1 MKRPSPL
8 GVVAR
13 QEIVDAF
20 RSRRVISVLVMYF
33 AGAVAACALFV
44 FALHRIENQLV
55 EAFGLSV
62 SAEGGNVTRTLWQS
76 DHFRH
81 MLGELV
87 GDREVAA
94 RLLNLPP
101 LGIFYGWLAFQFTP
115 LLVILMASPR
125 LAEDIGSGAVRFIL
139 VRADR
144 STWCL
149 GTYLGQAG
157 LLALAL
163 LGSAAGVWIV
173 GVGWMQAFEPIDTAW
188 AAVQFAVRAWFYG
201 LPFLGLAMGL
211 SCFARSGVV
220 ATGVALVGLTAM
232 AIVTALAGHYRT
244 DAGWRRL
251 LDIVYQL
258 APGGHKPM
266 LWVPDASHLVPAF
279 VMLAALGAI
288 YLGMG
293 YAWLGRRDL

>member
-1 MKRPSPL
+1 MAHPSPL

-20 RSRRVISVLVMYF
+20 RSRRVISLLVMYF
-33 AGAVAACALFV
+33 AGAIAACALFV
-44 FALHRIENQLV
+44 FVLHRIENQLV

-87 GDREVAA
+87 GDKDVAA

-115 LLVILMASPR
+115 LLVILMAAPR
-125 LAEDIGSGAVRFIL
+125 LAEDIGSGAVRYIL
-139 VRADR
+139 IRADR

-149 GTYLGQAG
+149 GPFIGQAG

-163 LGSAAGVWIV
+163 LGSAIGVWIV
-173 GVGWMQAFEPIDTAW
+173 GVGWMQAFEPMGTAW
-188 AAVQFAVRAWFYG
+188 AALQFACRAWFYG

-220 ATGVALVGLTAM
+220 ATGVALVGLTTM
-232 AIVTALAGHYRT
+232 AIVTVLADHYRT
-244 DAGWRRL
+244 EAGWRRL
-251 LDIVYQL
+251 LDIVVQL
-258 APGGHKPM
+258 APGGHKPL
-266 LWVPDASHLVPAF
+266 LWVPDASHLVPACI
-279 VMLAALGAI
+279 MLTALAAL
-288 YLGMG
+288 YLGAG
-293 YAWLGRRDL
+293 YARLQRRDL